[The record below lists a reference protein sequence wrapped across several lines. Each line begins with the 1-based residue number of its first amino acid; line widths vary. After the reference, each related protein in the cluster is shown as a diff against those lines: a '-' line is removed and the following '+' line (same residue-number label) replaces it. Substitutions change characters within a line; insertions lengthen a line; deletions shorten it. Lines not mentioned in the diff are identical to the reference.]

1 MSIEEISLPYGL
13 KEIRNRAFMDCRSL
27 KTIYFGCADS
37 LKSANEK
44 KWNAIPKGDDWNKN
58 VNAAFKVVFKGK
70 LM

>member
-13 KEIRNRAFMDCRSL
+13 KEIRNRAFMDCSSL

-58 VNAAFKVVFKGK
+58 VNADFKVVFKGK
-70 LM
+70 